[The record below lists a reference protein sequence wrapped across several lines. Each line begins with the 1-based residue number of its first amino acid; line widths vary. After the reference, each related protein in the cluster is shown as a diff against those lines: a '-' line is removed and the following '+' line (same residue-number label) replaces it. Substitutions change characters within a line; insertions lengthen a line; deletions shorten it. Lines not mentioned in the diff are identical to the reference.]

1 MSEAQTAQRDDSPMD
16 VDQPSPLEQDP
27 APLGMTHLETA
38 DDNFRLVNELSIQ
51 WAQCVYC
58 FIFLWGFVL
67 ISPAITQDFKLIYE
81 T

>member
-58 FIFLWGFVL
+58 YRSFLCIFFMR
-67 ISPAITQDFKLIYE
+67 ICIT
-81 T
+81 